1 MTRLDEVQL
10 KQAIAELDGASK
22 NLRDAYIT
30 WGEALTTM
38 HIAEVA
44 LREAQRRVARVTG
57 IIRSSTAE

>member
-10 KQAIAELDGASK
+10 KQGIAELDGASK
-22 NLRDAYIT
+22 NLRDAYVT

-57 IIRSSTAE
+57 IIRSSQD